1 MDKDYII
8 AIIGIGGTILGT
20 VAGFLST
27 LLYERLK
34 GRARLKSE
42 LQSAINEVLLVTV
55 INDYPVALNKL
66 RQVIVT
72 NAHVIKSDEL
82 VSFYEKWLTN
92 PVITMGQPIVKEAL
106 NKSKFQIHIQATERF
121 CLPTC
126 RRGRIIAPSSRK
138 LLVF

>member
-92 PVITMGQPIVKEAL
+92 PVITMGQPIVNVYSSE
-106 NKSKFQIHIQATERF
+106 ERQQ
-121 CLPTC
+121 L
-126 RRGRIIAPSSRK
+126 ISELSEIK
-138 LLVF
+138 L

>member
-8 AIIGIGGTILGT
+8 AIIGVGGTILGT

-34 GRARLKSE
+34 ERTRLKSE

-55 INDYPVALNKL
+55 TNDYPVMLNKL

-72 NAHVIKSDEL
+72 NAHVIKSDKL
-82 VSFYEKWLTN
+82 VSFYNKWLTS
-92 PVITMGQPIVKEAL
+92 PVMTMGQPIVNVYSPEE
-106 NKSKFQIHIQATERF
+106 IQQFNSE
-121 CLPTC
+121 LSE
-126 RRGRIIAPSSRK
+126 IK
-138 LLVF
+138 L